1 MTYDPNDRYEP
12 VERDGYGVWAVLG
25 IIALFVVI
33 GFIYWGASGN
43 GPTETASSPPVTR
56 SETTGMGG
64 AGSPP
69 RPATPAITPAA
80 PATTPAAPA
89 SPATTPAAPAPAR

>member
-1 MTYDPNDRYEP
+1 MTYDPNGRYEP
-12 VERDGYGVWAVLG
+12 VERNGYGVWAVLG
-25 IIALFVVI
+25 IIALFVVV

-43 GPTETASSPPVTR
+43 GTNQTASAPVTR

-64 AGSPP
+64 AGSAPP
-69 RPATPAITPAA
+69 RPAA

-89 SPATTPAAPAPAR
+89 SPAPAR